1 MTSFISGAVA
11 QLAPPMTGALRMP
24 LPRSGP
30 RLPFDIPIPAPPRLP
45 MPPPRPLPVPPPE
58 VVPRPL
64 PSPRPVPQ
72 PLPLPGTKPEA
83 LPKADAPASTR
94 DRTREAERECK
105 TQKKDCVK
113 CPPEDGHMYVP
124 VNGKGHSMSDLSSRY
139 QNWVTNFPF
148 PWEWL
153 WSATDWDGFVKSRC
167 TLQEAKANYKFM
179 LIFGFKHPK
188 FAKSLEKDLIVK
200 AFTQAGKAKPSPPV
214 RLEWH
219 FLQREVYEYC
229 SERYEEGGLTNLTA
243 YWNPM
248 PGTKDHEEYEE
259 VRREEQKALE
269 EYKKQHPDIIA

>member
-1 MTSFISGAVA
+1 MTSFISGSVA
-11 QLAPPMTGALRMP
+11 QLAPPMTGGLRMP

-30 RLPFDIPIPAPPRLP
+30 RLPFDIPMPAPPRLP
-45 MPPPRPLPVPPPE
+45 MPPPRPLPAPIPE
-58 VVPRPL
+58 TLPRPVPL
-64 PSPRPVPQ
+64 PSPR
-72 PLPLPGTKPEA
+72 PLPLPGTKPEV
-83 LPKADAPASTR
+83 LPKAGTR
-94 DRTREAERECK
+94 DRTQEAERDCK

-113 CPPEDGHMYVP
+113 CPPEDGHMYIP

-179 LIFGFKHPK
+179 LILGFKHPK

-200 AFTQAGKAKPSPPV
+200 AHTQAGKAKPTPPV
-214 RLEWH
+214 KLEWH

-229 SERYEEGGLTNLTA
+229 SERYEEDGLTNLTA

-248 PGTKDHEEYEE
+248 PGTKDHEEYED
-259 VRREEQKALE
+259 VRREEKKALD
-269 EYKKQHPDIIA
+269 EYYKQNPDLTA

>member
-1 MTSFISGAVA
+1 
-11 QLAPPMTGALRMP
+11 
-24 LPRSGP
+24 
-30 RLPFDIPIPAPPRLP
+30 
-45 MPPPRPLPVPPPE
+45 
-58 VVPRPL
+58 
-64 PSPRPVPQ
+64 
-72 PLPLPGTKPEA
+72 
-83 LPKADAPASTR
+83 
-94 DRTREAERECK
+94 
-105 TQKKDCVK
+105 
-113 CPPEDGHMYVP
+113 MYIP

-139 QNWVTNFPF
+139 QNWVTGFPF

-153 WSATDWDGFVKSRC
+153 WSNTDWDGFVESRC

-188 FAKSLEKDLIVK
+188 FAKSVEKDLIAK

-248 PGTKDHEEYEE
+248 PGTKDHEEYEK
-259 VRREEQKALE
+259 VRREEQKALD
-269 EYKKQHPDIIA
+269 EYKKQYPDIIA